1 MLVSYISSIVH
12 WRKNLNNKQ
21 RLIQPLLFGKITEGK
36 IIFIWS
42 IKEGALISVFVLI
55 RLFADI
61 CYSTWQ
67 RRLPNLCH
75 TDGHRFLLHPF
86 AAILEAGKDNQ
97 NLILS
102 ILLHNTHC
110 SVFWAEDLSWWGGC
124 QTAHFCMFRINVDPK

>member
-61 CYSTWQ
+61 CYST
-67 RRLPNLCH
+67 
-75 TDGHRFLLHPF
+75 
-86 AAILEAGKDNQ
+86 
-97 NLILS
+97 
-102 ILLHNTHC
+102 
-110 SVFWAEDLSWWGGC
+110 
-124 QTAHFCMFRINVDPK
+124 